1 MLSTGVGP
9 HGSGLAFCRVKRFWS
24 WVPALMFRMGIIL
37 IYGMTRGCLCKG
49 AFMCPP
55 LLLLTAQLQKLWT
68 FLMSSIL
75 NVVDCKVIEKIHFN
89 CCPGKDKWV
98 WQIGE
103 VQCQFSLQRSVET
116 RFDFT
121 PPPPP
126 HPLLHFCRL
135 LYYGKWYGGFPFS
148 PNSVIFCGKCA
159 LMP

>member
-1 MLSTGVGP
+1 M
-9 HGSGLAFCRVKRFWS
+9 
-24 WVPALMFRMGIIL
+24 PALMFRMGIIL

-126 HPLLHFCRL
+126 TLFFIFAVYSTMESDMGAFLSAQTPSF
-135 LYYGKWYGGFPFS
+135 FVE
-148 PNSVIFCGKCA
+148 SVR
-159 LMP
+159 